1 MSPAL
6 PTSIKPVRPALTAH
20 WIRPWPSRSTSLA
33 GGIAVV
39 GLITL
44 VAFRL
49 QLNLAT
55 AALLHLIIV
64 VLLARHSGFWV
75 ASAVSVVAV
84 VLQLY
89 FLVPPVLTWVV
100 ADSHNVIALAT
111 FGYCALT
118 VSRLSSEAAR
128 QTRVAQSRRRD
139 TEGLYEIS
147 RLVLLMDR
155 RLDPGSQIAAMIP
168 QVFDCETVAIFDS
181 SSSAVAFAGKIQA
194 DLDERTRTAF
204 LENRNDFDAERKTW
218 FRVLRVDQQPV
229 GALALCGGDIGEA
242 VANALASLV
251 AVAMERARSFE
262 KESRVEAARQ
272 SEQLRTAVLDALAHD
287 VKTPL
292 TAIRAASSG
301 LIEAHVLDPLHEELV
316 TLIDNESARLDEI
329 TNRLLRLARLD
340 AKDVRLQRGRV
351 PVERLLDETVKPV
364 QQRAPD
370 RIIRTRCA
378 ELNLAVPGDEQ
389 LLSMALSQLIDN
401 ALKYSQP
408 DSGMTVSAERSSG
421 EALISV
427 HNVGIPIPESDLE
440 RIFERFYR
448 SRDAHRISGTGLG
461 LSITRKIAQAHGG
474 RVWAASDQTRGTT
487 FYLSLPLTEETAK

>member
-6 PTSIKPVRPALTAH
+6 PRLKPLHALAWPAPVAAF
-20 WIRPWPSRSTSLA
+20 A
-33 GGIAVV
+33 GGAVAV

-44 VAFRL
+44 FAFRL
-49 QLNLAT
+49 HLNLAT
-55 AALLHLIIV
+55 PAFLQLIVV
-64 VLLARHSGFWV
+64 VLLARHSGFRV
-75 ASAVSVVAV
+75 ASAVSVLSVA
-84 VLQLY
+84 LQTY
-89 FLVPPVLTWVV
+89 FLVPPFLSFIV
-100 ADSHNVIALAT
+100 ADSHNMIALAT
-111 FGYCALT
+111 FSYCALT
-118 VSRLSSEAAR
+118 VSRLSSAATH
-128 QTRVAQSRRRD
+128 QARVAESRRRD

-155 RLDPGSQIAAMIP
+155 RIEPGPQIVSMIP
-168 QVFDCETVAIFDS
+168 RVFDCESVVIFDS
-181 SSSAVAFAGKIQA
+181 ASTTLAAAGKA
-194 DLDERTRTAF
+194 ETDFEERARAAYVTDRDE
-204 LENRNDFDAERKTW
+204 FDPTQHAW
-218 FRVLRVDQQPV
+218 FRVLRVNHRPV
-229 GALALCGGDIGEA
+229 GALALRGGEVSDA

-262 KESRVEAARQ
+262 SESRAEAARQ

-316 TLIDNESARLDEI
+316 ALIDSESARLDEI

-340 AKDVRLQRGRV
+340 ARDVRVKRGRL
-351 PVERLLDETVKPV
+351 PLEQLLDQTVTPARE
-364 QQRAPD
+364 RAPD
-370 RIIRTRCA
+370 RIIRTRCSQSD
-378 ELNLAVPGDEQ
+378 LAVLGDEQ

-408 DSGMTVSAERSSG
+408 DSGMTIAAERKG
-421 EALISV
+421 AEALISV
-427 HNVGIPIPESDLE
+427 HNFGIPIPEADLE

-448 SRDAHRISGTGLG
+448 ARDAHRVSGTGLG
-461 LSITRKIAQAHGG
+461 LSITRKIALAHGG
-474 RVWAASDQTRGTT
+474 RVWASSDEQRGTT